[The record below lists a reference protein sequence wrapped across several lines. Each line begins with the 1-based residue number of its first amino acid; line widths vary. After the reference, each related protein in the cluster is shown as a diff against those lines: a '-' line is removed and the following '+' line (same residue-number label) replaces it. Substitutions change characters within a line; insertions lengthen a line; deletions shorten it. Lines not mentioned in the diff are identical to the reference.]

1 MCVSRSL
8 SLYSALN
15 PALFFV
21 LGFYSASPTLC
32 LSFPLSLTH
41 SMSILFLKYIPN
53 SLLVVPFAFFY
64 VPYKKRQWTHRESGG
79 TNLSSNNS
87 LSIVS
92 PFFLS
97 YVLFINVQHL
107 VSMCFTVWSTHR
119 VCTLTL
125 GWIEH
130 LRADLNLNLET
141 VLSTL

>member
-1 MCVSRSL
+1 MFLCSVSWSSSRDLVGLFQMHKSVYIQMCVSLAL

-32 LSFPLSLTH
+32 LSFPLSLSLTQCLFY
-41 SMSILFLKYIPN
+41 SSNIFQTLSWLFLLP
-53 SLLVVPFAFFY
+53 FFY

-92 PFFLS
+92 PFFCL
-97 YVLFINVQHL
+97 
-107 VSMCFTVWSTHR
+107 MCY
-119 VCTLTL
+119 L
-125 GWIEH
+125 
-130 LRADLNLNLET
+130 
-141 VLSTL
+141 